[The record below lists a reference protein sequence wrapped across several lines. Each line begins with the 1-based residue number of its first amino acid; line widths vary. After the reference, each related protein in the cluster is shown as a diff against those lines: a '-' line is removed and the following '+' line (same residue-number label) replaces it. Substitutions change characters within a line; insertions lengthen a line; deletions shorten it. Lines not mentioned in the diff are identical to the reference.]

1 MAIHV
6 TPIPKLI
13 DYATPAITLGATA
26 ATGDAVTAIRSNS
39 GIDAFDTS
47 AAAAVGETSA
57 AGVIDFAARRDH
69 VHTLVGTIPMVIAY
83 ASAVIDNVT
92 GDGTE
97 YTLVMNTEV
106 LDQGGD
112 FSTSTFTAPV
122 TGTYL
127 VQSTVSLNGLT
138 ADHDL
143 AYMNIKATG
152 RTYTKTFGNI
162 GALRDAYNDLSVSTS
177 ELVTLS
183 ATNTITITLTVD
195 GGSQVV
201 DINGT
206 AAMSTN
212 ITIALLG

>member
-1 MAIHV
+1 MAIHI
-6 TPIPKLI
+6 TPIPTLI
-13 DYATPAITLGATA
+13 EFATPSITLGATA
-26 ATGDAVTAIRSNS
+26 AAGDALTAIRSNS
-39 GIDAFDTS
+39 GIDAFDTT
-47 AAAAVGETSA
+47 APAAVGESA
-57 AGVIDFAARRDH
+57 AVGSIDFAARRDH
-69 VHTLVGTIPMVIAY
+69 VHTIVGTIPMVIAY

-122 TGTYL
+122 AGTYL
-127 VQSTVSLNGLT
+127 VQSTVSLNGL
-138 ADHDL
+138 AAGHDI
-143 AYMNIKATG
+143 AYIQIKATG
-152 RTYTKTFGNI
+152 RTYTKTLGNI

-195 GGSQVV
+195 GGTKVV

-206 AAMSTN
+206 AAMATN